1 MKLPPE
7 NHQPR
12 ADQSAG
18 MTILKW
24 IGTILLISLVLSG
37 ILYLFF
43 GNMLLSAKDLSF
55 LRAPIGTVI
64 Y

>member
-1 MKLPPE
+1 MTPTPDHKP
-7 NHQPR
+7 QKG
-12 ADQSAG
+12 QGAG
-18 MTILKW
+18 TVILKW
-24 IGTILLISLVLSG
+24 IGAILLISLVLSG

-43 GNMLLSAKDLSF
+43 GNTLLGAKDLSF